1 MKATKDTVPSA
12 ELLAEAAPSYE
23 HAPTDPA
30 TELLTEKLPY
40 FGTVSL
46 LFFLPDDSTNREKT
60 RETVQALGGA
70 LTPLHECF
78 TYQLRADE
86 DKDRLAAADYFPGP
100 VYSTRW
106 LSDSAY
112 QR

>member
-1 MKATKDTVPSA
+1 MKTTKDTVPSS
-12 ELLAEAAPSYE
+12 ELLAEVAPASA
-23 HAPTDPA
+23 HASADPTAD
-30 TELLTEKLPY
+30 LLTENLPY

-46 LFFLPDDSTNREKT
+46 LFFLPEDSTDREKT
-60 RETVQALGGA
+60 RETVHALGGA
-70 LTPLHECF
+70 IAPFHECF

-86 DKDRLAAADYFPGP
+86 DKDRLSAADYFPGP

-106 LSDSAY
+106 LGDSAY